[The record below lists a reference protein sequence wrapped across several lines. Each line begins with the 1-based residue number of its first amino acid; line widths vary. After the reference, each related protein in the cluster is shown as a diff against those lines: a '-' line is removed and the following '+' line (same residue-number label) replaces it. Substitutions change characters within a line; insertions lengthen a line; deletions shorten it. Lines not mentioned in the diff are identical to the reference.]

1 MQRQSYSFCCIPTSG
16 DVHLPVLVT
25 TKEPNVRQICNVK
38 IINRVTA
45 LNKKNFATNQPEQKS
60 YGAGR

>member
-16 DVHLPVLVT
+16 DVLPPVLVT

-45 LNKKNFATNQPEQKS
+45 LNKKNFATNQSEHKS
-60 YGAGR
+60 YLASR